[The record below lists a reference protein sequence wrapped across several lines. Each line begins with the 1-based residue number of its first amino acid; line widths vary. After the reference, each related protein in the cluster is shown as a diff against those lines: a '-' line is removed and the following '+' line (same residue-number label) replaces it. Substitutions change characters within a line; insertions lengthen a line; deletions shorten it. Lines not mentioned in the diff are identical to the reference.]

1 MTAGLLGGPIVGL
14 YASLIGAVYVYFFSS
29 PQAFAMASAFSTM
42 LFGLLGG
49 GFYPYFQRGKWKYK
63 DLFLLTCFA
72 EVCDM
77 VSLLRFTVP
86 VQMALNTILEISVP
100 MIVMNAVGIL
110 IFISSF
116 NNVFVQQDLERSR
129 QLQQASELMKKC
141 LPQLLKGLEDKENME
156 KFARIILEE
165 TDWAGVMVTNKNE
178 IIADCQRET
187 SEQLQPESG
196 IPDIGVRAMET
207 RELETM
213 YRVPHSSAW
222 YECMKDYSLVAAPI
236 VIREQAIGCLIVWV
250 KKQWVFRQ
258 SELELLSH
266 LVLLSSYQIALAELE
281 RQKDMCRKAEFKA
294 LQFQVNPHFLF
305 NSLNV
310 LVSLINKN
318 QETAVRYT
326 KRLSTVYRYVLT
338 QDVQDTVTVKE
349 ETEFIENYISI
360 LKIRFD
366 KGLEFKFDIESDDM
380 LKFIPPMSLQLLIE
394 NAVKHNAVLPHDP
407 LVIRIFSDGSDLY
420 VSNNL
425 IPRISCSE
433 GTGIGLKNLSK
444 KYAILA
450 ETDIAI
456 LRNKDTFTVKLPLL
470 RKYSD
475 LIYT

>member
-1 MTAGLLGGPIVGL
+1 MNDVIWN
-14 YASLIGAVYVYFFSS
+14 I
-29 PQAFAMASAFSTM
+29 
-42 LFGLLGG
+42 
-49 GFYPYFQRGKWKYK
+49 K
-63 DLFLLTCFA
+63 
-72 EVCDM
+72 
-77 VSLLRFTVP
+77 
-86 VQMALNTILEISVP
+86 LNT
-100 MIVMNAVGIL
+100 
-110 IFISSF
+110 
-116 NNVFVQQDLERSR
+116 
-129 QLQQASELMKKC
+129 
-141 LPQLLKGLEDKENME
+141 
-156 KFARIILEE
+156 
-165 TDWAGVMVTNKNE
+165 
-178 IIADCQRET
+178 
-187 SEQLQPESG
+187 
-196 IPDIGVRAMET
+196 
-207 RELETM
+207 
-213 YRVPHSSAW
+213 
-222 YECMKDYSLVAAPI
+222 
-236 VIREQAIGCLIVWV
+236 
-250 KKQWVFRQ
+250 
-258 SELELLSH
+258 
-266 LVLLSSYQIALAELE
+266 
-281 RQKDMCRKAEFKA
+281 
-294 LQFQVNPHFLF
+294 
-305 NSLNV
+305 
-310 LVSLINKN
+310 LINKN